1 MKKEKKNK
9 IDRSNFKLDP
19 YTFKVE
25 SVNNI
30 VDGDTVDLTLDLGF
44 SIKLEHR
51 FRMMD
56 YDAPETWRPKCD
68 AEEIAGEK
76 VKLFLQETLERYK
89 ETLYIR
95 SCKLGIYGR
104 YEGLLLTFIDEQEHD
119 INAEI
124 NNYIIENH
132 LTKEEVRAK
141 K

>member
-1 MKKEKKNK
+1 M
-9 IDRSNFKLDP
+9 DP
-19 YTFKVE
+19 YIYKVE
-25 SVNNI
+25 TVNRV

-44 SIKLEHR
+44 SIKIKHR
-51 FRMMD
+51 FRLTD

-68 AEEIAGEK
+68 AEEEAGIK
-76 VKLFLQETLERYK
+76 VKVFLQETLERYK
-89 ETLYIR
+89 ETLYVR

-104 YEGLLLTFIDEQEHD
+104 YEGQLLTFIDEQEHD

-124 NNYIIENH
+124 NSYIIDNH